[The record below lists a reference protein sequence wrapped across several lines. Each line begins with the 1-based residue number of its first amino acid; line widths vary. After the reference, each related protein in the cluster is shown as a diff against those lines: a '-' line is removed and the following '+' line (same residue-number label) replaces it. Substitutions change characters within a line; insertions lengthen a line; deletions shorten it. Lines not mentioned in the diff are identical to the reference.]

1 METDKIE
8 TLCRYLDMINQNL
21 NKCAIILDEPLD
33 IKDIKS
39 PYTLIGVN
47 LENQTYIIMR
57 GYKIN
62 SLVNRYL
69 KMKFMLR
76 SFFIIDYKHA
86 DLYHYRLEVEDV
98 SVIYHI

>member
-21 NKCAIILDEPLD
+21 NKRAIILDEPLD

-39 PYTLIGVN
+39 PYTLIGVD

-62 SLVNRYL
+62 ALVNRYL

>member
-8 TLCRYLDMINQNL
+8 TLCKYADVVSLNL
-21 NKCAIILDEPLD
+21 HRFALILDEPLD

-39 PYTLIGVN
+39 PYTLVGVD
-47 LENQTYIIMR
+47 LENQSYIIMR
-57 GYKIN
+57 GYKAN
-62 SLVNRYL
+62 SLINRYL
-69 KMKFMLR
+69 KMKFTLR

-98 SVIYHI
+98 SIIYHI